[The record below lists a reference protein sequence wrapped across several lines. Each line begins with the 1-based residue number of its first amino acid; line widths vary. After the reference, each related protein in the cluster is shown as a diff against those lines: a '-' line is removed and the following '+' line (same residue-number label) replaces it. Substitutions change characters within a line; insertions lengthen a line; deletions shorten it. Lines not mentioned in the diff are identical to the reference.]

1 MPGLARHPG
10 RTHSVSEVGLWCVK
24 DRTIPPEKTEALCT
38 SVGACAGIRHCDR
51 RRCAAGRRTS
61 QRVPTRPQH
70 NRGCGVLAAPTG
82 RVTLPRDYGAVRRI
96 YLTQRTQR
104 RKAYFSRR
112 VAGARRDAAPPKA
125 HAAPTGRVALPRD
138 YCNAATFGQE
148 RRLFGESRVSPH
160 TLIHS
165 PHPNHPLPHFTNR
178 IRD

>member
-1 MPGLARHPG
+1 MAAGCPGKRRVKMPGLARHPG

-96 YLTQRTQR
+96 YLTQR

-112 VAGARRDAAPPKA
+112 EAGARRDAAPPKA
-125 HAAPTGRVALPRD
+125 HADAWRDAAPPSASSPARNTTGGAASSPRLPGGSHFR
-138 YCNAATFGQE
+138 ATTV
-148 RRLFGESRVSPH
+148 R
-160 TLIHS
+160 
-165 PHPNHPLPHFTNR
+165 
-178 IRD
+178 